1 MNYLIYGEDRGRI
14 QKEIQ
19 KIVKENMSEGVKPD
33 TITYNMAS
41 TSLEEVL
48 ADAQTIPF
56 FTEHKILVAQNCNFL
71 NAANEGNQNTDS
83 LEAYLEHPL
92 LTTTLIL
99 TGNFEKVD
107 KRKKIV
113 KTIQKTCRVIT
124 CSQLDEQEKRAQVI
138 QTLKANQLKLSDADI
153 NYLVNLLPCDSA
165 IIENELNK
173 LMTYPDPIDTKIL
186 DLLITR
192 QIEDDVFSLVEAIM
206 KGKEKQVFK
215 IWNDLNALNKE
226 PIFMISVLA
235 SQFRFYYQVKT
246 LLVSGLSENDITQEL
261 KAHPYRVK
269 LSVKAVMPVS
279 CDQLL
284 KALAML
290 ADVDQ
295 KIKGGLLDKQLGF
308 ELFLIQCKGVFA

>member
-19 KIVKENMSEGVKPD
+19 KIIKDNSKEEKPD
-33 TITYNMAS
+33 TITYNMAT

-56 FTEHKILVAQNCNFL
+56 FTEHKILIMQNCTFL
-71 NAANEGNQNTDS
+71 SAANEGGQNIES

-92 LTTTLIL
+92 LSTTLIL

-113 KTIQKTCRVIT
+113 KTIQKTCRVIS
-124 CSQLDEQEKRAQVI
+124 CAMLDEQGKRALVI
-138 QTLKANQLKLSDADI
+138 QTLKANQIKLNDSAI
-153 NYLVNLLPCDSA
+153 NHLVSLLPCDSA
-165 IIENELNK
+165 IIENELAK
-173 LMTYPDPIDTKIL
+173 LIMYPNPLEPQIL

-192 QIEDDVFSLVEAIM
+192 QIEDDVFALADAIM
-206 KGKEKQVFK
+206 KAKEKQVFK

-246 LLVSGLSENDITQEL
+246 LLVSGLNENDITQEL

-269 LSVKAVMPVS
+269 LSVKAVASTS

-284 KALAML
+284 KVLAML
-290 ADVDQ
+290 AETDQ
-295 KIKGGLLDKQLGF
+295 KIKSGLLDKQLGF